1 MKIELHHKKEI
12 NLDQVSAVSQGKAS
26 VTLSKETRR
35 ELDKRR
41 KQLETFIEEQ
51 GFPAYGFNRGF
62 GHNVDLQVS
71 NDHLSKLQENL
82 IVSHAVGLG
91 DMVRP
96 EIVRMMI
103 LLRAQSL
110 CHGFSGIR
118 SLLVDQLL
126 KLLKHDILPLIP
138 ELGSVGASGDLA
150 PLSHLAL
157 GVMGKGRVLYR
168 DKIMNART
176 AFKKAGIEPLQLAMK
191 EGLALNNGIQFMTA
205 IGLYCCLQMQTYLK
219 TACIQT
225 AMTAQVM
232 LSTETPFRKDLHE
245 LRPHPGAKKTAAWIF
260 NLMQG
265 SPLREA
271 HREYHID
278 GEIQDPYN
286 IRCAAQILGSCS
298 ELIDECLNTLLRE
311 VNSVT
316 DNPLVLPVS
325 EDNREESYKNYRN
338 QFVDIVSG
346 GHFHGMPVATKIY
359 NLIQAMGIMAGLTN
373 QRCARFVDDNRNKG
387 LGRDLKWPEL
397 SDELK
402 AISSAMMMPEYSS
415 AALANAIWGEAMPSH
430 LFNISTNTGQE
441 DHVSMGAGLAVR
453 IMKALPKLSYIL
465 AIEMAYISQAAAI
478 RKLLEYIPSKVPVS
492 KGIRQR
498 FKKIEKNLGEI
509 TNPFSLDIQLK
520 EKYAVDPSLRK
531 LNPMGESILSEVSD
545 IFPVVKKDRVMSDEL
560 QNLAELISS
569 GKVVELACNYVDFDE
584 EL

>member
-1 MKIELHHKKEI
+1 VLIE
-12 NLDQVSAVSQGKAS
+12 
-26 VTLSKETRR
+26 
-35 ELDKRR
+35 
-41 KQLETFIEEQ
+41 QL
-51 GFPAYGFNRGF
+51 
-62 GHNVDLQVS
+62 L
-71 NDHLSKLQENL
+71 
-82 IVSHAVGLG
+82 
-91 DMVRP
+91 
-96 EIVRMMI
+96 I
-103 LLRAQSL
+103 LLQ
-110 CHGFSGIR
+110 
-118 SLLVDQLL
+118 
-126 KLLKHDILPLIP
+126 HDLLPLVP

-157 GVMGKGRVLYR
+157 GVMGKGKVQYQG
-168 DKIMNART
+168 KIMEAHS
-176 AFKKAGIEPLQLAMK
+176 AFKKAGIAPLQLKMK

-205 IGLYCCLQMQTYLK
+205 IGLYCCIKMQTYLK

-232 LSTETPFRKDLHE
+232 LSTETPFRKDLHD
-245 LRPHPGAKKTAAWIF
+245 LRPHPGARKTASWIIK
-260 NLMQG
+260 LMQD

-298 ELIDECLNTLLRE
+298 ELIDECLKTLLTE

-316 DNPLVLPVS
+316 DNPLVLQVPGDS
-325 EDNREESYKNYRN
+325 QEESFQKYKN

-346 GHFHGMPVATKIY
+346 GHFHGMPVAVRIY
-359 NLIQAMGIMAGLTN
+359 NLIQAMGIMAGLAN

-402 AISSAMMMPEYSS
+402 SISSAMMMPEYSS

-492 KGIRQR
+492 KKIRQR

-509 TNPFSLDIQLK
+509 TNPFSLDIQVK
-520 EKYAVDPSLRK
+520 EKYAVDPDFRK
-531 LNPMGESILSEVSD
+531 LNPVGERILSEVSE
-545 IFPVVKKDRVMSDEL
+545 IFPVVKKDRAMSDQL

-569 GKVVELACNYVDFDE
+569 GKVVKLAAEFVDFKNE
-584 EL
+584 A